1 MISRQNILRRSIMNT
16 KISTKDNGMFNELS
30 LFLTVLNKKADLY
43 QPMVEDEK
51 LCMYLKSLKN
61 LLKGQFM
68 QLKEEIDN
76 G

>member
-1 MISRQNILRRSIMNT
+1 MNT
-16 KISTKDNGMFNELS
+16 IISTKDNGMFNELS

>member
-1 MISRQNILRRSIMNT
+1 MISRQTYIEEVNHEYKNFN
-16 KISTKDNGMFNELS
+16 KIYGMFNELS